1 MVSHD
6 ELHEEL
12 GHLLD
17 RVYLDAVDWP
27 KAELEEEVR
36 RLRHRLRGVNE
47 RSAPEERDR

>member
-17 RVYLDAVDWP
+17 RVYLDAFDWP
-27 KAELEEEVR
+27 KAELEEEIEHLR
-36 RLRHRLRGVNE
+36 QRLAPRAERGT
-47 RSAPEERDR
+47 